1 MLNINKLV
9 KIKQFYLNFLS
20 NIRNKQEWQQI
31 NSRLFCHNFKGQ
43 NGNFTFYDNDQTR
56 SQL

>member
-56 SQL
+56 